1 MRPLLALSVAAL
13 LLPVFATTAL
23 AERRTFI
30 IANSPDAYGV
40 DRCLANGATC
50 GAAAAAAY
58 CQSKQFSAASSYRKV
73 ERDEITGAVPSSGA
87 CGRNG
92 CDEFVAIECRR

>member
-1 MRPLLALSVAAL
+1 MRSWLALFLVVTLFPVCAAAG
-13 LLPVFATTAL
+13 PS
-23 AERRTFI
+23 EKRIFI

-40 DRCLANGATC
+40 DRCLADGATC

-58 CQSKQFSAASSYRKV
+58 CQSKQFTTAASYRKI
-73 ERDEITGAVPSSGA
+73 ERDEITGAVPTSPA